1 MTLYVVTN
9 VCHTDSYKR
18 ADTSNQVIS
27 IHENKIDAL
36 IKAINYNFEQWGFFI
51 ETNGDVG
58 DYYANDFMEIVDNEY
73 HDISYEY
80 SSDDFFWKVFDENIE
95 NFNFAEDKLQLI
107 YDVTITCLTNPTYA
121 EFTMAASYDLYQ
133 VDEVETVDT

>member
-1 MTLYVVTN
+1 MKLYVVTN
-9 VCHTDSYKR
+9 VCHTDCYKR
-18 ADTSNQVIS
+18 ADTSSQVIS

-36 IKAINYNFEQWGFFI
+36 IKAINYNFEQWRFFM

-80 SSDDFFWKVFDENIE
+80 SSDDFFWKVFNKDISQLNFDEY
-95 NFNFAEDKLQLI
+95 KLQLI
-107 YDVTITCLTNPTYA
+107 YDTTITCLTNPTYA
-121 EFTMAASYDLYQ
+121 EFTMTASYNLYQ
-133 VDEVETVDT
+133 VEEVDT